1 VPPKEILD
9 ALSTSK
15 IVVRVVFVRLDGV
28 SDLYAVK
35 IRVELANG
43 WLLDCWEHKT
53 PKLRRY
59 SFHVFEG
66 RKFIVRWDNT
76 PHYPDLK
83 GFPHHKHE
91 GKKVIESGNMTV
103 EKVLK
108 ELKTIM
114 KQ

>member
-1 VPPKEILD
+1 MPPNEILGV
-9 ALSTSK
+9 LRTNE
-15 IVVRVVFVRLDGV
+15 IVKRVVFVKLDGV
-28 SDLYAVK
+28 SDSYAVK

-53 PKLRRY
+53 TKLRRY
-59 SFHVFEG
+59 SFHVFDG
-66 RKFIVRWDNT
+66 RQFIVRWDNT

-91 GKKVIESGNMTV
+91 GKKVIESKNMTI

-108 ELKTIM
+108 ELKLIM
-114 KQ
+114 K